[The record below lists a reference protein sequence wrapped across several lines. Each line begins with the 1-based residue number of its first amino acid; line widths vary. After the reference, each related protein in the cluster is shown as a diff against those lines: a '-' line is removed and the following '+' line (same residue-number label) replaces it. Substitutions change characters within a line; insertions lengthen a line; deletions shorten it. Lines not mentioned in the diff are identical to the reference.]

1 MNEHD
6 LATENDEESTTDQPT
21 ETAFIERTDVGVS
34 ISVKLKRG
42 TGTRDE
48 DQLKAKVK
56 AETLDEAREDMD
68 KLREYLHG
76 LAEETRRIQP
86 DGADA

>member
-1 MNEHD
+1 MSERKP
-6 LATENDEESTTDQPT
+6 ATENDEESTDQHTKT
-21 ETAFIERTDVGVS
+21 EFIERTDVGVS

-42 TGTRDE
+42 SGTRDE

-56 AETLDEAREDMD
+56 AETLNEAREDMNE
-68 KLREYLHG
+68 LREYLHG

-86 DGADA
+86 DGDDA